1 MPKRFSATLQLPR
14 TIMENDLKDLK
25 NFLAVHG
32 ALVRPYYENTFN
44 HPEDSEFSEVFL
56 GNDSVKIVESESQLK
71 KTISM
76 ASEFSCNIDELLEFF
91 ERLRKILQI
100 RSSQIQHA
108 AASCGSACQFSPIF
122 FSKVLE
128 TVLETCKSNLEFPN
142 EDSKRSLSPLHVVSS
157 SDCDILYHVTTIL
170 GMLSNPC
177 HNGTST
183 GIVVICY
190 SQKLVLPLYVLS
202 DIIAE
207 CSPPVNLYSFLPS
220 TRTSEF
226 SCPGYVIPII
236 FDSADIDSAA
246 RQCLGLVKHHDV
258 CFWHSSIILVEESVE
273 LKFLEKLRHVLHLAV
288 EVCGD
293 DATEEA
299 SQGQLHS
306 KETLTY
312 IEELKSKFGAIVLTS
327 QNKLPRFLYNVPPS
341 ALSSD
346 LQWGTAPIGHII
358 RFRTAKEVC
367 SIVNHFSNQV
377 RYTQGELLNSHGHL
391 SISINIWLNSPA
403 LCWQLADTV
412 SSSGIQS
419 IFINASS
426 DRMVSALYKGI
437 VDCDDFGSPYS
448 FPGLTASTDDS
459 KMALSLTNLLSVS
472 NRVQNSWSSQS
483 FANIRRKVL
492 GNFLGN
498 DLFTSI
504 ARKAWKSFV
513 VTSPS
518 LLSCDDRF
526 GLLDSK
532 QTNEGGLIIARQ
544 WMKPCGPVA
553 IFLRENHSENSQFI
567 TFLFHTVLQ
576 AIFSG
581 NSVILCLTEDA
592 MQLENHCWFTEK
604 FNTLVLGLPE
614 NLVMKCSFP
623 ALSKDNIPAVLK
635 LVEHP
640 AAVILPEPRWD
651 TVTCCGTSEGHTRYC
666 LVKRVTLFWSTGAE
680 MFSN

>member
-1 MPKRFSATLQLPR
+1 MPKRFSAKLQLPR
-14 TIMENDLKDLK
+14 TIMENNFKDLK

-32 ALVRPYYENTFN
+32 SLVKPYYANTFN
-44 HPEDSEFSEVFL
+44 HLEDWETSEIFF
-56 GNDSVKIVESESQLK
+56 GKNSVKIVESECQLK

-76 ASEFSCNIDELLEFF
+76 ASEFSCNEGELLEFF

-100 RSSQIQHA
+100 RSSQVQHA
-108 AASCGSACQFSPIF
+108 AASCGAVCQFSPIF

-128 TVLETCKSNLEFPN
+128 SVLETCKSNLEFPK
-142 EDSKRSLSPLHVVSS
+142 EDSKPSSSPLHVVGSS
-157 SDCDILYHVTTIL
+157 ACDILYHVTAIL

-177 HNGTST
+177 HNGVST
-183 GIVVICY
+183 GIVVVCY

-220 TRTSEF
+220 TRTF
-226 SCPGYVIPII
+226 DFRGPGYVIPII
-236 FDSADIDSAA
+236 FDSADVDSAA
-246 RQCLGLVKHHDV
+246 RQCLELVKHHDI
-258 CFWHSSIILVEESVE
+258 CFWHSSVILVEESVE
-273 LKFLEKLRHVLHLAV
+273 FKFVEKLRHTAV
-288 EVCGD
+288 EVCGN
-293 DATEEA
+293 DAPEEA
-299 SQGQLHS
+299 SQGQLRS
-306 KETLTY
+306 KETLSY
-312 IEELKSKFGAIVLTS
+312 IEALKSKFGATVVTS
-327 QNKLPRFLYNVPPS
+327 QNQLPRFLYNVPPS

-346 LQWGTAPIGHII
+346 LQWGIAPIGHII
-358 RFRTAKEVC
+358 KFRTAKEVC
-367 SIVNHFSNQV
+367 SIVKHFSNQV

-412 SSSGIQS
+412 SSFGIQR

-426 DRMVSALYKGI
+426 DRLVSALYKGI
-437 VDCDDFGSPYS
+437 MDCNDFGSPYS
-448 FPGLTASTDDS
+448 LPGLIASTDDS
-459 KMALSLTNLLSVS
+459 KMALDLANLLSVS
-472 NRVQNSWSSQS
+472 NRVQNSWSAQS

-504 ARKAWKSFV
+504 ARGAWESFV
-513 VTSPS
+513 VTSTS
-518 LLSCDDRF
+518 LLNCDERF
-526 GLLDSK
+526 GLLGSE

-553 IFLRENHSENSQFI
+553 IFLRDNHSENSRFI

-614 NLVMKCSFP
+614 NLVMRCSFP
-623 ALSKDNIPAVLK
+623 ALFKDNIPTVLK
-635 LVEHP
+635 LLGHP

-651 TVTCCGTSEGHTRYC
+651 AVTCCGTSEGHTRYC

>member
-1 MPKRFSATLQLPR
+1 MR
-14 TIMENDLKDLK
+14 TDLKDMK

-32 ALVRPYYENTFN
+32 TLVKPYYANTFN
-44 HPEDSEFSEVFL
+44 HPEDSELSEVFFE
-56 GNDSVKIVESESQLK
+56 NDSVKIVESESQLK
-71 KTISM
+71 KTLSM
-76 ASEFSCNIDELLEFF
+76 ASEFSCNEGEILEFF
-91 ERLRKILQI
+91 ERLRRILQI

-122 FSKVLE
+122 FAQVLE
-128 TVLETCKSNLEFPN
+128 SVLETCKSNLEFPK
-142 EDSKRSLSPLHVVSS
+142 EDSKRSLSPLHVVGS
-157 SDCDILYHVTTIL
+157 SDCDILYHVTSIL
-170 GMLSNPC
+170 CMLSNPY

-183 GIVVICY
+183 GIVVVCY

-207 CSPPVNLYSFLPS
+207 CSPPLNLYSFLPS

-226 SCPGYVIPII
+226 RRPGYVIPII

-246 RQCLGLVKHHDV
+246 RQCLGLVKHHDI
-258 CFWHSSIILVEESVE
+258 CFWHSSVILVEESVE
-273 LKFLEKLRHVLHLAV
+273 LKFLEKLQHMAV

-293 DATEEA
+293 DASEEA

-306 KETLTY
+306 KETLSY
-312 IEELKSKFGAIVLTS
+312 IEALKSKFGATVLTS
-327 QNKLPRFLYNVPPS
+327 QNQLPRFLYNVPPS

-346 LQWGTAPIGHII
+346 LQWGIAPIGHII
-358 RFRTAKEVC
+358 RFRTAKEMC
-367 SIVNHFSNQV
+367 SIVKHFSNQV

-412 SSSGIQS
+412 SSSGIQI

-426 DRMVSALYKGI
+426 GRLVSALYKGI

-448 FPGLTASTDDS
+448 LPGLIASTDDS
-459 KMALSLTNLLSVS
+459 KMALSFANLLSVS
-472 NRVQNSWSSQS
+472 NRAQNSWSAQS

-504 ARKAWKSFV
+504 ARGAWESFV
-513 VTSPS
+513 GTSTS
-518 LLSCDDRF
+518 LLSCGERF
-526 GLLDSK
+526 GLLDNE

-553 IFLRENHSENSQFI
+553 IFLRENHSENSRFI

-614 NLVMKCSFP
+614 NLVMRCSFP
-623 ALSKDNIPAVLK
+623 TLSKDNLPTVLK
-635 LVEHP
+635 FLGHP
-640 AAVILPEPRWD
+640 AAIILPEPRWD
-651 TVTCCGTSEGHTRYC
+651 AVTCCGTSEGHTRYC
-666 LVKRVTLFWSTGAE
+666 LVNRITLFWSTGAA